1 MTYADILRP
10 QAQRQAWLY
19 DLVLVLSFSFIIAAL
34 AQVAIPLPFTPVP
47 ITGQTLGVL
56 LAGFLLGSR
65 RGAGAVLLYLA
76 EGAAGLPVF
85 AGAKAGMAVFFGPTA
100 GYLLGFV
107 VAAYL
112 VGVLAE
118 RDWDRN
124 YALTLGGMVLGNLV
138 IYTFGVSWLAVILG
152 SLTTAITAGLV
163 PFLIGDLIKIL
174 LAVGLLPTGWRLLGQ
189 TARE

>member
-56 LAGFLLGSR
+56 LAGFLLGGS

-112 VGVLAE
+112 VGILAE

-124 YALTLGGMVLGNLV
+124 YGLTLGGMVLGNLV

-152 SLTTAITAGLV
+152 SLTTAFTAGLV